1 MSEIMTKSEARK
13 VVNKNTDSITKI
25 IDVSDLIHQDK
36 DSWKNVNIELLKDE
50 LYDGMSEWS
59 FQATHPYES
68 LIQELAVGLFI
79 ESMQRV
85 PFEHL
90 VFDSKDKCVI
100 EGYWLYDMNKT
111 EVVNRVNEN
120 KDRIEYFHEYV
131 QESQMFIE
139 SCVIDKQVKELEQ

>member
-1 MSEIMTKSEARK
+1 MTENKARK

-25 IDVSDLIHQDK
+25 IDVSDLIHQDVN
-36 DSWKNVNIELLKDE
+36 SWENVDIELLKQE
-50 LYDGMSEWS
+50 LHDSIGEWS

-68 LIQELAVGLFI
+68 LIQELAVSYYI

-85 PFEHL
+85 PYDHL
-90 VFDSKDKCVI
+90 VFDSRDKCVI

-111 EVVNRVNEN
+111 EIVDMVNEN
-120 KDRIEYFHEYV
+120 KDNIEYFQEYV

-139 SCVIDKQVKELEQ
+139 SCVIDKQVKELE

>member
-36 DSWKNVNIELLKDE
+36 DSWENVDIELLKDE
-50 LYDGMSEWS
+50 LHDSISEWS
-59 FQATHPYES
+59 FQAKHPYES
-68 LIQELAVGLFI
+68 LIQELAIGLFI

-85 PFEHL
+85 PYDHL

-111 EVVNRVNEN
+111 EVMDRVNEN
-120 KDRIEYFHEYV
+120 KDNIEYFHEYV

-139 SCVIDKQVKELEQ
+139 SCVIDSQVKELEQ